1 MTTRVHRQTP
11 AKEATK
17 NRAGGRLS
25 AAQAK
30 RIVADLREAHGKK
43 ALSKLPKVAADL
55 AKIRGKGP
63 TKKELAA
70 QNAQLQAENLALR
83 AEVAK
88 LGSRVLYNSVETHG
102 YPDRDGMT
110 RAQGAY
116 DATLRDKTRAADER
130 YYDLHGE
137 SQSDTLF
144 RQGY

>member
-11 AKEATK
+11 AKEAT
-17 NRAGGRLS
+17 RTRSGGRVTP
-25 AAQAK
+25 AQAK

-55 AKIRGKGP
+55 AQIRGKGP

-70 QNAQLQAENLALR
+70 QNAQLEAENLALR

-88 LGSRVLYNSVETHG
+88 LGSLVLHSSLETHG
-102 YPDRDGMT
+102 NPDRDGMA
-110 RAQGAY
+110 RGQGAY
-116 DATLRDKTRAADER
+116 DATIRAKARAADER

-137 SQSDTLF
+137 AKSDAMF